1 MPRPAAA
8 DNGSGPTGGRR
19 FETSAADHAEA
30 AIARNVIAVRVV
42 QWGCGSAVDNV
53 ALVVSELVAN
63 AIMHAGR
70 AALIVVS
77 CSDDDRHILIEVHD
91 RAAAL
96 PRIREGRDGP
106 GGLGLRI
113 VDELSE
119 QWGASA
125 TGTGKSVWAIV
136 PT

>member
-1 MPRPAAA
+1 MPQPASA
-8 DNGSGPTGGRR
+8 DNGSGPTARRR

-30 AIARNVIAVRVV
+30 AVARNVITVRVT
-42 QWGCGSAVDNV
+42 QWGCGSVVDNV

-77 CSDDDRHILIEVHD
+77 CADDDRHILIEVHD
-91 RAAAL
+91 RAATF
-96 PRIREGRDGP
+96 PRIRERRDGP

-113 VDELSE
+113 VDELCQ
-119 QWGASA
+119 QWGTSTTA
-125 TGTGKSVWAIV
+125 TGKYVWAIV